1 MIPSLLPVLSHL
13 LSPLRAAP
21 ARLGRLALAAGL
33 LGLACVG
40 LPPQAQA
47 AEGAADASAQYRKVD
62 LPRLIEDA
70 RTPPGQRIILQ
81 PAPVS
86 FVAEIHRLPERQ
98 TTDYLRKVLD
108 MMKVGEAAEVGERIV
123 VAYGDGQYLPL
134 YIESAAARRLA
145 ESAQVGER
153 RRFYA
158 LHVYNYSKGPALVV
172 TSFGERE

>member
-81 PAPVS
+81 PICWQFPC
-86 FVAEIHRLPERQ
+86 F
-98 TTDYLRKVLD
+98 
-108 MMKVGEAAEVGERIV
+108 
-123 VAYGDGQYLPL
+123 
-134 YIESAAARRLA
+134 
-145 ESAQVGER
+145 
-153 RRFYA
+153 
-158 LHVYNYSKGPALVV
+158 
-172 TSFGERE
+172 

>member
-1 MIPSLLPVLSHL
+1 MIPALLPVLFRF
-13 LSPLRAAP
+13 LSPPRAGLRW
-21 ARLGRLALAAGL
+21 LALAAGL
-33 LGLACVG
+33 SLACSG
-40 LPPQAQA
+40 LPPPAEAADGA
-47 AEGAADASAQYRKVD
+47 AEPTAQYRKVE
-62 LPRLIEDA
+62 LPRLVEDA

-81 PAPVS
+81 PTPVS
-86 FVAEIHRLPERQ
+86 FVAAIHRLPERQ

-108 MMKVGEAAEVGERIV
+108 MMKVAEAAEVGERIV
-123 VAYGDGQYLPL
+123 VTYGDGQFLPL

-145 ESAQVGER
+145 GSAQVGER